1 MGQDKKFEVKA
12 LRWLENA
19 ILELVLANTV
29 SYKSTILLIF
39 EAEFTESVLDKLL
52 HPESTIKPTLVG
64 PEEKF
69 S

>member
-1 MGQDKKFEVKA
+1 MAGKRY
-12 LRWLENA
+12 LG
-19 ILELVLANTV
+19 IGLANTV